1 MIENNY
7 NLYNDG
13 AMADKAVVK
22 KSYSTPQIQV
32 LVAKEEILGAT
43 NLSSESNSGYY
54 S

>member
-7 NLYNDG
+7 NLYNDEVTV
-13 AMADKAVVK
+13 DKVAVK
-22 KSYSTPQIQV
+22 KLYSSPQVQV

-43 NLSSESNSGYY
+43 NISGESNNGYY

>member
-22 KSYSTPQIQV
+22 KSYSIPQIQV